1 MSKSADKVIYELQR
15 NFSAKSKMYRI
26 YFIIISI
33 SVCSIVTYAVFWI
46 APPLSGFRGLFLVLF
61 WLVIFYIFLSGILK
75 LFNFKR
81 LYITDSYLVIDKYIG
96 KKIMLQL
103 GSFYAHSMRFSNPT
117 SPKLTNNLC
126 FTTFLENKEFV
137 IDESNLCYT
146 DNTQNIHEL
155 IDKLNVLFKP
165 HITQYL
171 LSLSEEKYSQ
181 IFNDIFIKNE
191 ILYFDEIEKLRKE
204 KENGKEKY
212 L

>member
-1 MSKSADKVIYELQR
+1 MSKFANKVIYELER
-15 NFSAKSKMYRI
+15 NFSVKGKMYRF
-26 YFIIISI
+26 YFIVISI
-33 SVCSIVTYAVFWI
+33 SVCSIITYAVFWI
-46 APPLSGFRGLFLVLF
+46 ASPLSGFRGLFLVLF

-103 GSFYAHSMRFSNPT
+103 GSFYAHSVRFSNPT

-126 FTTFLENKEFV
+126 LTLFLGNKEFV
-137 IDESNLCYT
+137 IDESNLYYA

-155 IDKLNVLFKP
+155 IDKLNTLFKP

-171 LSLSEEKYSQ
+171 LSLSKEEYLQ
-181 IFNDIFIKNE
+181 ISNDIFIKNE
-191 ILYFDEIEKLRKE
+191 ISYFDEIEKLRKE
-204 KENGKEKY
+204 KENGK
-212 L
+212 